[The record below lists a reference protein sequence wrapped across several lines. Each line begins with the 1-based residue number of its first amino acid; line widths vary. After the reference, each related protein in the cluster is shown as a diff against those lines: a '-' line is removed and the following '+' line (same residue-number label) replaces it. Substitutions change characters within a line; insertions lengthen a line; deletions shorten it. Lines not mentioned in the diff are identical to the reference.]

1 MCGITGFY
9 SKTLSNFNDVILK
22 MNSAI
27 SHRGPDSSNYW
38 MDKNAGIVFGHQRLS
53 IIDLSQD
60 GNQPMKSNSGRFI
73 ITYNGEIYNHLE
85 IRRELAEINLN
96 IKWKSTTDTETLLE
110 ALEFWGV
117 EKTLKK
123 INGMFAFGLWDKKD
137 RSLILVRDRIGEK
150 PLYFGWQGKGLDKVF
165 FFGSEL
171 KALKEHPQFNKEIN
185 RDAIALQLRYNCIPD
200 QYSIYKNIYKLL
212 PGHYLQLTEN
222 DLKKNLL
229 PDPKIYW
236 SLTKNAIF
244 GTNNLLTLSEA
255 EIQRDLEANL
265 KLSVNKE

>member
-85 IRRELAEINLN
+85 IRRELAEINL
-96 IKWKSTTDTETLLE
+96 
-110 ALEFWGV
+110 
-117 EKTLKK
+117 
-123 INGMFAFGLWDKKD
+123 
-137 RSLILVRDRIGEK
+137 
-150 PLYFGWQGKGLDKVF
+150 
-165 FFGSEL
+165 
-171 KALKEHPQFNKEIN
+171 
-185 RDAIALQLRYNCIPD
+185 
-200 QYSIYKNIYKLL
+200 
-212 PGHYLQLTEN
+212 
-222 DLKKNLL
+222 
-229 PDPKIYW
+229 
-236 SLTKNAIF
+236 
-244 GTNNLLTLSEA
+244 
-255 EIQRDLEANL
+255 
-265 KLSVNKE
+265 